1 MVYEQWDSCL
11 LFFCDIVLPVKKVE
25 QVNKLY
31 NKSTKS
37 KNRNGIQDII
47 PKKVPLKPML
57 NRKQHYILAWLELK
71 YTI

>member
-1 MVYEQWDSCL
+1 
-11 LFFCDIVLPVKKVE
+11 VKKVE

-47 PKKVPLKPML
+47 PKKSPP
-57 NRKQHYILAWLELK
+57 
-71 YTI
+71 